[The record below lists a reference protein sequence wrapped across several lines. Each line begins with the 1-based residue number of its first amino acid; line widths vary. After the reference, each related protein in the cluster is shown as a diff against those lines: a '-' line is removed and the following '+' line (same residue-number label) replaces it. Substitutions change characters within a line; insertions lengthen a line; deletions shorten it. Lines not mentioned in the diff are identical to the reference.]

1 MKIMAVSDS
10 HGRIGNIRKA
20 YAKVKPV
27 DLFIHLGDVED
38 DQSEIESF
46 ISCPKEF
53 VRGNCDFFSRNPD
66 DKMIEVCGKKILLTH
81 GHTHGAGYGTE
92 ELEETG
98 CRYGADIVLYGHT
111 HMPLL
116 VYKEKVILF
125 NPGSISKPRQDG
137 HKPVFGIIE
146 INEKGEVLF
155 NHVYLQ

>member
-1 MKIMAVSDS
+1 MKIMVVSDS
-10 HGRIGNIRKA
+10 HGRVENIRKA

-46 ISCPKEF
+46 IPCRKEF

-66 DKMIEVCGKKILLTH
+66 DKVIEVCGKKILLTH
-81 GHTHGAGYGTE
+81 GHRHGAGYGTE
-92 ELEETG
+92 ELEEAG
-98 CRYGADIVLYGHT
+98 RKSGAAIVMYGHT

-116 VYKEKVILF
+116 TYNEDVILF

-137 HKPVFGIIE
+137 CRPVFGIVE
-146 INEKGEVLF
+146 INQKGEVLF
-155 NHVYLQ
+155 NYVYL